1 MRKVL
6 LSTLLVGSTLAFCG
20 AQAQQPPKAAQQPT
34 ATIPIT
40 KPPQLLVK
48 IGAEPTAKPMPAPA
62 SPSAALRVNPKAKP
76 QLKAEGKLIV
86 PKKND

>member
-1 MRKVL
+1 MKKTL

-34 ATIPIT
+34 ATVIT

-48 IGAEPTAKPMPAPA
+48 IGAEPTDKPMPAPA
-62 SPSAALRVNPKAKP
+62 SPGAEPRSKP